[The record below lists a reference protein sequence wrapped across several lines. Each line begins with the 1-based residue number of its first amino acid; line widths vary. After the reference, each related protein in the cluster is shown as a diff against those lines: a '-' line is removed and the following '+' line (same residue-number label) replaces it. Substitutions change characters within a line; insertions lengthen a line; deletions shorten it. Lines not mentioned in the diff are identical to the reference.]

1 MRIGRGI
8 IIPAI
13 VTLGVAGSSLA
24 FTMAPAATAAV
35 HTSSVHVAAQGPL
48 VVPGVYCHT

>member
-1 MRIGRGI
+1 MRIGRAF

-13 VTLGVAGSSLA
+13 VALGVAGSSLA
-24 FTMAPAATAAV
+24 VTVTPAAAANI
-35 HTSSVHVAAQGPL
+35 SSAHVAAQGPL